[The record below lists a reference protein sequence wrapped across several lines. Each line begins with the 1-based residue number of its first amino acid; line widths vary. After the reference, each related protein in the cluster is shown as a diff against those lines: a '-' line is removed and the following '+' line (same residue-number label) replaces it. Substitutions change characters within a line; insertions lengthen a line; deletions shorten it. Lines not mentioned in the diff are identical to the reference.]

1 MRPRAVPGR
10 PLRFFGALLLLWIGA
25 RVAFNL
31 PLPQPAEATAE
42 PPLAMARP
50 IPLLTAHAARV
61 AVRSAPVARFTAFAA
76 LIPSTRLMKQPPETS
91 RGETDDAMPIDLLD
105 FIHFSVAF
113 ANRHHGSGAL
123 AGGGLGA
130 TAALALAPAPLAP
143 PRTVGA
149 PTDRWRL
156 SAWTLWRP
164 DGPGSDFVAS
174 PGQLGGSQAGARLEV
189 DLIPAARQRLS
200 AYARATTAL
209 GRPAAPEAAVGLA
222 LQPSRRIPVS
232 VAIERR
238 VALGPGA
245 RDAMAVMAVGGF
257 GPSPLAPGLLA
268 EGYGQAGIVG
278 FRRGDGFVDG
288 KVNLLAPIGD
298 GPVRLGASLSGGA
311 QPRVHRVDIGPEVQL
326 RLPLP
331 AAAARLSVEWRERV
345 AGNARPPSGLAVT
358 LAADF

>member
-1 MRPRAVPGR
+1 MIVRAAPGR
-10 PLRFFGALLLLWIGA
+10 PLRFFGALLLLWIGVRLAFHIPLPRPAEAVARPASAIAPPVPLAIA
-25 RVAFNL
+25 RVAPVAVPSIAAPFS
-31 PLPQPAEATAE
+31 AFATHMPS
-42 PPLAMARP
+42 PPLVKKPSEARP
-50 IPLLTAHAARV
+50 
-61 AVRSAPVARFTAFAA
+61 
-76 LIPSTRLMKQPPETS
+76 
-91 RGETDDAMPIDLLD
+91 GEADDAMPIDLLD
-105 FIHFSVAF
+105 FIRFSVAF

-123 AGGGLGA
+123 ADSSPTA
-130 TAALALAPAPLAP
+130 AAALALAPAPLAP
-143 PRTVGA
+143 SRTTSA
-149 PTDRWRL
+149 PGDRWRL

-164 DGPGSDFVAS
+164 DGPASDFVAA

-209 GRPAAPEAAVGLA
+209 GRPAAPEAAAGLA

-245 RDAMAVMAVGGF
+245 RDAMAVMAAGGF
-257 GPSPLAPGLLA
+257 GPSALAPGLLA

-288 KVNLLAPIGD
+288 KVDLLTPIGD
-298 GPVRLGASLSGGA
+298 SAVRLGASLSGGA

-331 AAAARLSVEWRERV
+331 AATARLSVEWRERV

>member
-1 MRPRAVPGR
+1 MTARAAPGR
-10 PLRFFGALLLLWIGA
+10 PLRFFGVLLLLWIGA
-25 RVAFNL
+25 RLAFHI
-31 PLPQPAEATAE
+31 PLPQPAEAVVG
-42 PPLAMARP
+42 PVPVPARP
-50 IPLLTAHAARV
+50 APPVIAHAAPLAAR
-61 AVRSAPVARFTAFAA
+61 ASPVTRFTAFAKR
-76 LIPSTRLMKQPPETS
+76 IPSTPLVKKLSET
-91 RGETDDAMPIDLLD
+91 RGRRADDAMPIDLMDL
-105 FIHFSVAF
+105 IHFSVAF
-113 ANRHHGSGAL
+113 ANRHHGSGEL
-123 AGGGLGA
+123 AGDSLA

-143 PRTVGA
+143 PRTASA
-149 PTDRWRL
+149 PADRWRL

-209 GRPAAPEAAVGLA
+209 GRPAAPEVAAGLA

-245 RDAMAVMAVGGF
+245 RDAMAVLAVGGF
-257 GPSPLAPGLLA
+257 GPSAIAPGLLA

-311 QPRVHRVDIGPEVQL
+311 QPRVHRVDIGPEAQL

-331 AAAARLSVEWRERV
+331 AAARLSVEWRERV
-345 AGNARPPSGLAVT
+345 AGNARPSSGLAVT